1 MFTKIVVILSTINS
15 PYCNKRVAALQDT
28 GINMDIYGYKR
39 EGVII
44 SNDMPY
50 SVTTLGGVSEG
61 DYKSR
66 VGLYIKTLRGIAK
79 KYNPEKTLYYLFG
92 LDIAMFFLLLN
103 KKVHYIYD
111 ECDLTH
117 TYMGLGKSMLE
128 HIDKIIIR
136 KASLAVTTSEGF
148 IKYHFGDTPP
158 RNIVLAENKL
168 DKKIIDYK
176 PITCNTDNKKISIGF
191 VGYPRF
197 KSVYNFI
204 DVFCSNYPNFDFHV
218 FGGPV
223 QSEFQSLSKYSNCHF
238 HGFFQNPQDLPMI
251 YSSIDLVLC
260 TYDIVY
266 DNVRYAE
273 PNKLYESIY
282 FNTPI
287 IVSSK
292 TFLADKVKKLNVG
305 YEINAMDKDSIL
317 GFINS
322 ITKETI
328 EEKKLEMQ
336 KLDKIDAIRDDKELV
351 KKISMVIDK
360 LDIND

>member
-1 MFTKIVVILSTINS
+1 MSKKIVVILSTINS
-15 PYCNKRVAALQDT
+15 PYCNKRIAALQDT
-28 GINMDIYGYKR
+28 GISMDIYGYERK
-39 EGVII
+39 GVEVPK
-44 SNDMPY
+44 DLPY
-50 SVTTLGGVSEG
+50 SVITLGGVSEG
-61 DYKSR
+61 DYKRR

-79 KYNPEKTLYYLFG
+79 KYNNEETTYYLFG
-92 LDIAMFFLLLN
+92 LDIAMFFLLFN
-103 KKVHYIYD
+103 KKVHYLYD

-117 TYMGLGKSMLE
+117 TYMGFGSRFLE
-128 HIDKIIIR
+128 LIDKKIIQ
-136 KASLAVTTSEGF
+136 KASLTITTSEGF
-148 IKYHFGDTPP
+148 IQYHFGDKRPG
-158 RNIVLAENKL
+158 NIVLAENKL

-176 PITCNTDNKKISIGF
+176 PIARCADNEKLSIGF

-197 KSVYNFI
+197 NSVYNFI

-223 QSEFQSLSKYSNCHF
+223 QSEFQSLSKYPNCHF

-292 TFLADKVKKLNVG
+292 TFLAEKVKRLGVG
-305 YEINAMDKDSIL
+305 YEIDAMNKDSIVS
-317 GFINS
+317 FISNISKES
-322 ITKETI
+322 IEDKKKEMRKI
-328 EEKKLEMQ
+328 
-336 KLDKIDAIRDDKELV
+336 DKIMAVRDDNELV
-351 KKISMVIDK
+351 NRICIAISKD
-360 LDIND
+360 